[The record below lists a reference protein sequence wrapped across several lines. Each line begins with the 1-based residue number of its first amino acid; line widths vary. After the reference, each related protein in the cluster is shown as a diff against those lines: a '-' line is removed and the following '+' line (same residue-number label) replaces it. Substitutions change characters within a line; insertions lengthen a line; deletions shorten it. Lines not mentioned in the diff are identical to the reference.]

1 MDNSEKRGISG
12 RFYNKWKG
20 IAFIHDCDLFSYDV
34 GGGKRIEE
42 KEKEALQND
51 KLMK

>member
-1 MDNSEKRGISG
+1 MNNSEKRSISG

-34 GGGKRIEE
+34 GVG
-42 KEKEALQND
+42 QTH
-51 KLMK
+51 